1 MTIKA
6 HPETELTRVLNEQ
19 GKVEYRVT
27 AMSPQLTMVIALAVA
42 VCTGGAGLAGAVA
55 MTATQAMVGAA
66 TSALITQTITE
77 TVGYAMGDGKAFA
90 KAVSEDKL
98 KSVGIDVVCAGLTQ
112 GITNGLNTGSMST
125 LQAACLR
132 TAVREL
138 KVVAQTGKWDVKGCL
153 SREVVETIEGAA
165 KGLVGGIGNQYTD
178 GKISGLEHK
187 MLHGLTASIAEAA
200 AGLAESAITGQKV
213 QGLLERSVAAG
224 AGAVL
229 VECVAEALYSP
240 QDLLPLDEMSALK
253 KEAVQNAQTKLGES
267 ADPQKLAEETIR
279 QFGAL
284 YHPHQNNHLENTRKI
299 ALLTN
304 IALGALANNPDVLQA
319 MHKAAERAL
328 THNFMMHAPQEAA
341 MVWEEAEKTI
351 KYYEEQKE
359 AEAFLESLQRDES
372 KHDPEFWEHHSA
384 VREGLRSAG
393 KLAEY
398 AAYAG
403 AGLRGGRAG
412 FVVGGAV
419 GTVVPGV
426 GNATGAAVGSV
437 AGAAGSIYVTQ
448 ELFERVGGILG
459 PHIQNAHAWLK
470 KEHGPKVAETFMMT
484 LEAGGALSAGKIVQS
499 AKAAVAQSG
508 KAWHYE
514 AQFTAPAA
522 TATARPQTAGQAK
535 VNLSDV
541 LNRDARTGKIKSVEG
556 AQVHLVVSDKRKFTK
571 EHPLWELAGMN
582 PNDPV
587 NKMLLPTKKGAEEM
601 WTRTTRSIH
610 DGGHL
615 KDVSTHLE
623 TKMSKVLDK
632 YEGIGGGTQQQ
643 YATELRKIILEE
655 RQALS
660 SGERMLNKHHHPQ
673 AVPLA
678 KREVQ

>member
-304 IALGALANNPDVLQA
+304 IAIGALANNPDVLQA
-319 MHKAAERAL
+319 MHRAADRAL
-328 THNFMMHAPQEAA
+328 THNFMEGAKKQAEQ
-341 MVWEEAEKTI
+341 VWEEVVSGIEQSAIAKNAAVIMLARAGIQIINVLSCGKVI
-351 KYYEEQKE
+351 K
-359 AEAFLESLQRDES
+359 
-372 KHDPEFWEHHSA
+372 
-384 VREGLRSAG
+384 
-393 KLAEY
+393 
-398 AAYAG
+398 
-403 AGLRGGRAG
+403 GGRYIYK
-412 FVVGGAV
+412 
-419 GTVVPGV
+419 V
-426 GNATGAAVGSV
+426 GNTVRTFNKIEDAIRFINTEV
-437 AGAAGSIYVTQ
+437 AGATQ
-448 ELFERVGGILG
+448 IVGAAYTDLVGFGDILEREGI
-459 PHIQNAHAWLK
+459 
-470 KEHGPKVAETFMMT
+470 
-484 LEAGGALSAGKIVQS
+484 
-499 AKAAVAQSG
+499 KAAGTHV
-508 KAWHYE
+508 Y
-514 AQFTAPAA
+514 
-522 TATARPQTAGQAK
+522 
-535 VNLSDV
+535 
-541 LNRDARTGKIKSVEG
+541 
-556 AQVHLVVSDKRKFTK
+556 
-571 EHPLWELAGMN
+571 
-582 PNDPV
+582 
-587 NKMLLPTKKGAEEM
+587 KGCANGFV
-601 WTRTTRSIH
+601 RQ
-610 DGGHL
+610 G
-615 KDVSTHLE
+615 LE
-623 TKMSKVLDK
+623 S
-632 YEGIGGGTQQQ
+632 
-643 YATELRKIILEE
+643 
-655 RQALS
+655 
-660 SGERMLNKHHHPQ
+660 
-673 AVPLA
+673 
-678 KREVQ
+678 